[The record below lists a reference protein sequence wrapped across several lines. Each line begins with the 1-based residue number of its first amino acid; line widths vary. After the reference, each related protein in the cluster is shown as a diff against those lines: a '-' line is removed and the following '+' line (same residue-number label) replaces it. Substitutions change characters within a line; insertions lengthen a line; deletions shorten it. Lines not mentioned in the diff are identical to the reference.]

1 MRIRVTTIFVLMLL
15 FAADVFAQA
24 DRATRDQE
32 RAATEAAVRGLKE
45 AVVKEVLAPGLNVGT
60 FLDKADGH
68 ERLANDLARAEKIGG
83 TRWVDNTAQVRLEIS
98 GQRVVKSLVAIA
110 ATKPRSSP
118 IAADVLAV
126 KLKDWNQRTFSSTGS
141 STGAAEIEHAR
152 PGGEAAAWARVSDEA
167 RRAAVAA
174 AKDNAINQALDSVR
188 DVMLPNGQTAGDALK
203 DKAVR
208 EKLTQWLATRPVTQV
223 EFRDDLNVGV
233 ELAAPPAEFF
243 EAFRDALRAGEPDA
257 AAWDNVRADFERR
270 LSSPSGTAAVGGGR
284 EGVGGAGNPVVA
296 GTAPKGA
303 LQLPSLPPAW
313 TNEVLDA
320 EGSATAGGSKLKCA
334 RMAEAEA
341 AKLLAAQVEKLPL
354 SDTQTIGRAAEGDPR
369 VRDAVERAAG
379 RGRTYKVEYDANGG
393 ARVWVQLDLRHVW
406 NELRA
411 VR

>member
-1 MRIRVTTIFVLMLL
+1 MRIRFTTILVMLVLL
-15 FAADVFAQA
+15 AADVFAQA
-24 DRATRDQE
+24 DRASRDQE

-45 AVVKEVLAPGLNVGT
+45 AAGKELIAPNVT
-60 FLDKADGH
+60 VATLLDRTKGH
-68 ERLANDLARAEKIGG
+68 DRLFKELSRAQKIGG
-83 TRWVDNTAQVRLEIS
+83 TRWVDDKTCQVRLEIA
-98 GQRVVKSLVAIA
+98 GNRVAQALVAVA
-110 ATKPRSSP
+110 AAQPKKSP
-118 IAADVLAV
+118 VAADVLAV
-126 KLKDWNQRTFSSTGS
+126 KLKDWNTRTFSATGS

-152 PGGEAAAWARVSDEA
+152 PGGEAAAWSTVSDDA

-188 DVMLPNGQTAGDALK
+188 DVMLPNGRTAGDALK

-208 EKLTQWLATRPVTQV
+208 EKLTQWLSTRPVTQV

-270 LSSPSGTAAVGGGR
+270 LASPSGTAAVGGGT
-284 EGVGGAGNPVVA
+284 GGAVA
-296 GTAPKGA
+296 AGAAPRGA

-313 TNEVLDA
+313 TNEVLEA
-320 EGSATAGGSKLKCA
+320 EGFATAGGSKLKCA

-341 AKLLAAQVEKLPL
+341 AKSFVAQIEKLPL
-354 SDTQTIGRAAEGDPR
+354 SDAQTVGQAAEGDRR

-379 RGRTYKVEYDANGG
+379 RGRTYKVEYDADGG

>member
-1 MRIRVTTIFVLMLL
+1 MRICVSSIFLLMLL
-15 FAADVFAQA
+15 LAANVFAQA

-45 AVVKEVLAPGLNVGT
+45 AVAKEMLAPGLTVAR

-68 ERLANDLARAEKIGG
+68 ERLTNDLARAEKIGG

-98 GQRVVKSLVAIA
+98 GQRVVQSLVAIA
-110 ATKPRSSP
+110 ATKPHSSP

-126 KLKDWNQRTFSSTGS
+126 KLKDWNRRTFSSTGS

-152 PGGEAAAWARVSDEA
+152 PGGEAAAWGRVSDES

-174 AKDNAINQALDSVR
+174 AKDDAINHTILSIN
-188 DVMLPNGQTAGDALK
+188 DVMLPNGKTAGDALK

-208 EKLTQWLATRPVTQV
+208 AKIQQWLSTRPVTQV
-223 EFRDDLNVGV
+223 EFRDDLSVGV

-257 AAWDNVRADFERR
+257 PAWDNVRADFERR
-270 LSSPSGTAAVGGGR
+270 LASPSGTAAVGS
-284 EGVGGAGNPVVA
+284 GASGAVA
-296 GTAPKGA
+296 AGAPPKGA

-313 TNEVLDA
+313 TNETIEA
-320 EGSATAGGSKLKCA
+320 EGAATAGGSKLKCA
-334 RMAEAEA
+334 RLAEAEA
-341 AKLLAAQVEKLPL
+341 AKLFVTQIDKLQL
-354 SDTQTIGRAAEGDPR
+354 SDAQTVGQAAETDRR
-369 VRDAVERAAG
+369 VRDAVDRATG
-379 RGRTYKVEYDANGG
+379 RGRTYKVEYDADGG

-406 NELRA
+406 SELRA